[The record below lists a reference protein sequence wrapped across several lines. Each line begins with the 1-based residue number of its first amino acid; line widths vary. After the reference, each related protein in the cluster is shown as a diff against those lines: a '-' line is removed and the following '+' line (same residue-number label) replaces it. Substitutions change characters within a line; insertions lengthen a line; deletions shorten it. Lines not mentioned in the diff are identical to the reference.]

1 MARFL
6 QSAGTEIPMSTL
18 LNSLNR
24 QSVSASAHPLFP
36 KSQAFLWLPG
46 FSGHAL
52 PFCSYNYRW
61 DSNGELSA
69 KQPVA
74 ENGDA
79 PLHPPYPVSQ
89 ETFIA
94 WNTTVVPPFPYH
106 PVPVVRPLSAVE
118 IGELGKKVAQVCL
131 ETEIAGVH
139 TVRNENKHVILTLL
153 AQMGLLVSKMETGGV
168 SRVA

>member
-1 MARFL
+1 
-6 QSAGTEIPMSTL
+6 MSTL

-36 KSQAFLWLPG
+36 RSQAFLWLPG

-52 PFCSYNYRW
+52 PFCSYNHRW
-61 DSNGELSA
+61 DSGEETVG
-69 KQPVA
+69 QTVGT
-74 ENGDA
+74 EDA
-79 PLHPPYPVSQ
+79 PLHPPHPVSQ

-106 PVPVVRPLSAVE
+106 PVPVARPLTTAE
-118 IGELGKKVAQVCL
+118 INALGEKVAEACL
-131 ETEIAGVH
+131 QTALEGVH
-139 TVRNENKHVILTLL
+139 PVRNENKHIILTLL
-153 AQMGLLVSKMETGGV
+153 AQAGLLASRAEDV

>member
-1 MARFL
+1 
-6 QSAGTEIPMSTL
+6 MSTL

-36 KSQAFLWLPG
+36 RSQAFLWLPG

-61 DSNGELSA
+61 DTDEAADAQVEQAN
-69 KQPVA
+69 
-74 ENGDA
+74 DA
-79 PLHPPYPVSQ
+79 PLRPAHPVSQ

-106 PVPVVRPLSAVE
+106 PVPVIRPLTTAE
-118 IGELGKKVAQVCL
+118 IDELGKKVAEACL
-131 ETEIAGVH
+131 QTALEGVH
-139 TVRNENKHVILTLL
+139 PVRNENKHILL
-153 AQMGLLVSKMETGGV
+153 AQAGLLASRTEDV